1 MCVFLDADFSSTVNG
16 TIPGAPPG
24 DGENAAFSNAVSG
37 GLLGAVVAAG
47 LVLVRTL
54 KSIFL
59 VIERETYI
67 STRRSCKSTFFDDLL
82 VPWIGLRH
90 RVDIGE
96 GGMMACL

>member
-1 MCVFLDADFSSTVNG
+1 MSRLDFYCVFLDADSCSTVNG
-16 TIPGAPPG
+16 TIPAPPG
-24 DGENAAFSNAVSG
+24 GNENVAFNNAVSG

-59 VIERETYI
+59 VIEREAYI

-82 VPWIGLRH
+82 VP
-90 RVDIGE
+90 
-96 GGMMACL
+96 